1 MIEYRRL
8 TAEDAVKMSAFAD
21 DQNTKYD
28 ASTVKRFL
36 EQENT
41 VGFGAVDGERIIGFA
56 YGYRMSRPDGKCDF
70 YLHAID
76 IEESRQC
83 EGYGT
88 ALMQYIH
95 AYAKKMGCRKMFLLT
110 EEENKAACAC
120 YEKAGGKKRTAVLY
134 EYH

>member
-28 ASTVKRFL
+28 AETVKRFL
-36 EQENT
+36 RQEHAE
-41 VGFGAVDGERIIGFA
+41 GFVAVDGEKIIGFA
-56 YGYRMSRPDGKCDF
+56 YGYWLSRPDGRRDF

-76 IEESRQC
+76 VEESRQC
-83 EGYGT
+83 QGHGT

-134 EYH
+134 EYQ

>member
-28 ASTVKRFL
+28 VSTVKRFL

-76 IEESRQC
+76 VEESRQC
-83 EGYGT
+83 QGHGT

-95 AYAKKMGCRKMFLLT
+95 AYTKETGCRKMFLLT
-110 EEENKAACAC
+110 DEENKGACAC